1 MFKDKK
7 RIIFFAL
14 VILSLFS
21 LLWIIFMTRGKP
33 SNTPSP
39 APTTKFELIKTIPL
53 NNSTDPLLSTS
64 AIEFYFSKPIKVES
78 LVINTNPN
86 VNIIFELNQ
95 NNTIL
100 YVRAEEGWQY
110 GTLYELIVSAVSKDN
125 EELPGK
131 IVLKFKPATL
141 KNSPLDEIPQ

>member
-1 MFKDKK
+1 MFKNKK

-39 APTTKFELIKTIPL
+39 TPTTKFELIKTIPA
-53 NNSTDPLLSTS
+53 NNSIDPLLSTS

-78 LVINTNPN
+78 LVINSNPN
-86 VNIIFELNQ
+86 VDTIFELNQ
-95 NNTIL
+95 NNTVL
-100 YVRAEEGWQY
+100 YVRAGEGWQY
-110 GTLYELIVSAVSKDN
+110 GTLYELTINATSKDN
-125 EELPGK
+125 EELPEK
-131 IVLKFKPATL
+131 IILKFKPAVL
-141 KNSPLDEIPQ
+141 KNSPMDEIPQ